1 MTASKRILG
10 VILAVALLPAGM
22 ASAEPRP
29 TASGQK
35 VTQMRGVTTA
45 QRRAAAARTVDR
57 KLAAG
62 QKNQAVQHPRP
73 HPRKAR

>member
-1 MTASKRILG
+1 MNAGKRILSRL
-10 VILAVALLPAGM
+10 VLASVLLSLGA

-29 TASGQK
+29 SAAGPK

-45 QRRAAAARTVDR
+45 QRRAAAARVVDR

-62 QKNQAVQHPRP
+62 QRNQVVQHPRP
-73 HPRKAR
+73 RKGR

>member
-1 MTASKRILG
+1 MNAGKRILG
-10 VILAVALLPAGM
+10 RLLLGLVLLSLGV

-45 QRRAAAARTVDR
+45 QRRAAASRTVDR

-73 HPRKAR
+73 RKAR